1 MMSRVGYSL
10 LFLLLA
16 AEPAAA
22 AMPEY
27 GVGSI
32 FLEAYAFTKMMF
44 FLLALMG
51 AACLAVSVRACLKQ
65 KHSKENLPIFL
76 FVQWAAPVIGLL
88 ATAYLVLN
96 LMIAMTTS
104 GTTTPMAV
112 MAPSLAEAL
121 LAIICGLLVSFFA
134 TCGAF
139 HVRIQSIDPPQADPP
154 G

>member
-1 MMSRVGYSL
+1 MSRFGYGL

-32 FLEAYAFTKMMF
+32 FLGAYASTKVMF

-51 AACLAVSVRACLKQ
+51 AACLAVSVRACLKS
-65 KHSKENLPIFL
+65 KHSEENLPIFL
-76 FVQWAAPVIGLL
+76 FVQWAAAVLGLL
-88 ATAYLVLN
+88 GAAYLVLN
-96 LMIAMTTS
+96 LMIAVISSETTTS
-104 GTTTPMAV
+104 MAV

-121 LAIICGLLVSFFA
+121 VVIICGLLVSFFA

-139 HVRIQSIDPPQADPP
+139 HVRMQSIDPLQVDPSD
-154 G
+154 